1 MTTVDSDK
9 VVCGNIHAMTVAV
22 LVSEDVL
29 ISVTIFE
36 IITVLN

>member
-1 MTTVDSDK
+1 
-9 VVCGNIHAMTVAV
+9 MTVAV

-36 IITVLN
+36 IITVLNWFPVYLIVPE